1 MRTNREYVRA
11 LVATL
16 VGSLVGAVFLLP
28 VLQSISPNLRASG
41 TVVGKCVG
49 DIIGG
54 NATTA
59 TGKADCLS
67 AAVQA
72 GDPYLIDCLLGL
84 SGQSFYGRA
93 SCRQYYSR
101 A

>member
-1 MRTNREYVRA
+1 MAMCVGYMDA
-11 LVATL
+11 LASDGL
-16 VGSLVGAVFLLP
+16 A
-28 VLQSISPNLRASG
+28 QCQQIAASG
-41 TVVGKCVG
+41 TVIGKCVG
-49 DIIGG
+49 DIIAG
-54 NATTA
+54 NGASA